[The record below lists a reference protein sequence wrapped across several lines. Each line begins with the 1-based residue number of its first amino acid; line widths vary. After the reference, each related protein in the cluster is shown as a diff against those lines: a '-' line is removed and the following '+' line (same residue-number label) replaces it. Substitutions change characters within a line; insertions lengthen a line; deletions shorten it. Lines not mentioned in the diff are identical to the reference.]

1 MARGRPSYSLVRE
14 RLKEMLFIA
23 GKLTAYDAHKHYI
36 RIFAKTSQRNVYYQ
50 LQKGLANGYFETT
63 VVEEE
68 GDYSWGTRAKKI
80 YYSLAKNV
88 SVKGMNEIKDYF
100 NKLKV

>member
-1 MARGRPSYSLVRE
+1 MPPGRPSYSLVRE

-23 GKLTAYDAHKHYI
+23 GKLTAYDAHKHYV

-50 LQKGLANGYFETT
+50 LQKGVEKEEFQQA

-68 GDYSWGTRAKKI
+68 GDYSWGSKAKKV
-80 YYSLAKNV
+80 YYSLAKEI
-88 SVKGMNEIKDYF
+88 SVQIQKEVKEYF
-100 NKLKV
+100 DSLKK